1 MHSTGMRGSGGRSR
15 TDKRRVEAQVCE
27 LELQLLEPR
36 VRRDPVTVDRLLH
49 PDFVEFGSSGRVWD
63 KPAVIAALTDNP
75 GSAPAVSDLRAE
87 RLDADVVLVTYR
99 AHHQGAAASLR
110 ASVWVRCAQGWRVRF
125 HQGTVRPNDGE
136 MP

>member
-1 MHSTGMRGSGGRSR
+1 M
-15 TDKRRVEAQVCE
+15 
-27 LELQLLEPR
+27 
-36 VRRDPVTVDRLLH
+36 TVDRLLH
-49 PDFVEFGSSGRVWD
+49 PDFVGFGSSGRVWD
-63 KPAVIAALTDNP
+63 KPAVIAALTGNP

-87 RLDADVVLVTYR
+87 RLGADVVLVTYR